1 MQRGRLPNLTAR
13 AAAEGGSKTE
23 HGIGAAMTVRQSISV
38 NVRLF
43 SGVQA
48 LVGAKNVGLE
58 LPDGATVA
66 TLRDHLVRAH
76 AVLEGFMTTYVIAVE
91 EEVQD
96 PTHVLHDGDTV
107 DLIPP
112 ISGG

>member
-1 MQRGRLPNLTAR
+1 
-13 AAAEGGSKTE
+13 
-23 HGIGAAMTVRQSISV
+23 MTVGQSISV
-38 NVRLF
+38 KVRLF
-43 SGVQA
+43 SGIQA
-48 LVGAKNVGLE
+48 LVGAKKVDLE

-66 TLRDHLVRAH
+66 TLRDRLVQAYP
-76 AVLEGFMTTYVIAVE
+76 ALEGFMTTYVIAVE

-96 PTHVLHDGDTV
+96 QSHALHDGDTV